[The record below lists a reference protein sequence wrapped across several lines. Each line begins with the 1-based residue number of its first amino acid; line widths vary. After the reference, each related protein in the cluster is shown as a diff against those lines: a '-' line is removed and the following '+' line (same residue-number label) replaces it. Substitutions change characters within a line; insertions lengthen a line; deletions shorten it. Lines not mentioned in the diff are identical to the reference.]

1 MQSKSAVSNIK
12 MSQYRSN
19 FYNIYHQKIAPIL
32 LTFEKERKNKLFKLC
47 FLEVVIV
54 SFFVMSV
61 YSFYTLEYAAMDTV
75 SQLISTFAPLVALAS
90 FIGGIALPINYNKKF
105 VTKLK
110 MTCMPKILAAF
121 GQMNWIEGTPL
132 NSDDELSESYLFSMY
147 NRRASYDSFSGVYK
161 DLKFN
166 IDETFL
172 CHESGAGKTR
182 RIVTVFRGVIIKFPS
197 NKNVQNTTI
206 IATRGDR
213 NIKNKGALGVIGFI
227 VSLFYMFPYY
237 QLWTM
242 KNMIFLVI
250 ALGFLFFV
258 YSLFR
263 RVQGDPARQIL
274 KEMKLEDPEFSKKY
288 VAYSSNQVEGR
299 YLITPAFMERFK
311 NLQTAFGAKKAKCSF
326 YGNNLMFAISTNK
339 NLFEIGCLFRS
350 LDNPKQ
356 MTEFFNEFSSII
368 ALVDYFKLDE
378 KTGL

>member
-1 MQSKSAVSNIK
+1 MQSKSAVSNRK
-12 MSQYRSN
+12 MSEYRSN

-32 LTFEKERKNKLFKLC
+32 LTFERERKNKLFELC
-47 FLEVVIV
+47 CLEAVIV
-54 SFFVMSV
+54 CFFVMSV
-61 YSFYTLEYAAMDTV
+61 YSFCTLEYAATDAT
-75 SQLISTFAPLVALAS
+75 SQMISTFAPLVALAS
-90 FIGGIALPINYNKKF
+90 FIGGIALPISYNKKF

-121 GQMNWIEGTPL
+121 GQMDWFEQTPL
-132 NSDDELSESYLFSMY
+132 NSDKELLDSNLFSIY
-147 NRRASYDSFSGVYK
+147 NRRKAYDSFSGVYK
-161 DLKFN
+161 NLKFN
-166 IDETFL
+166 IDETYL
-172 CHESGAGKTR
+172 YYESGSGKNR
-182 RIVTVFRGVIIKFPS
+182 RVVTVFRGVIIKFPA

-213 NIKNKGALGVIGFI
+213 NIKNKGALGIIGFI
-227 VSLFYMFPYY
+227 VSLFYMLPYY
-237 QLWTM
+237 QV
-242 KNMIFLVI
+242 IFWVL

-263 RVQGDPARQIL
+263 NLHGDPARQVL
-274 KEMKLEDPEFSKKY
+274 REMKLEDPEFSKKY

-311 NLQTAFGAKKAKCSF
+311 HLQTAFGAKKAKCSF